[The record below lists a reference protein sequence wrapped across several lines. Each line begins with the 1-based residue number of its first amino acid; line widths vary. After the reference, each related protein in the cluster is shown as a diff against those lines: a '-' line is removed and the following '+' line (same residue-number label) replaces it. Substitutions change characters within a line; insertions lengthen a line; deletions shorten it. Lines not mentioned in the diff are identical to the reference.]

1 MSHLYLSGRAA
12 PAFAK
17 KIARQGRNDRRISFR
32 PQAIEKA
39 TMRFEEELIELL
51 PRLRR
56 FARGLTQSAPD
67 ADDLC
72 QAAIERALKS
82 RDQWQDGTRL
92 DSWMYRITRNLW
104 IDERRAA
111 GRRGVHAPIDEA
123 ATQVA
128 GDGAAEVEA
137 GALRDDVDGAMAR
150 LPDEQREVV
159 MLVLVEGY
167 AYREAAEI
175 LDVPVGTVTSR
186 LARGRDTLMQLLGE
200 AA

>member
-1 MSHLYLSGRAA
+1 
-12 PAFAK
+12 
-17 KIARQGRNDRRISFR
+17 
-32 PQAIEKA
+32 
-39 TMRFEEELIELL
+39 MRFEEELVELL

-56 FARGLTQSAPD
+56 FARGLTRHRSD

-82 RDQWQDGTRL
+82 RDQWQQGTRL

-111 GRRGVHAPIDEA
+111 GRRGVHTPIDDA
-123 ATQVA
+123 VTQVA
-128 GDGAAEVEA
+128 GEGVAEVEA
-137 GALRDDVDGAMAR
+137 GALRSDVDGAMAR
-150 LPDEQREVV
+150 LPGEQREVV
-159 MLVLVEGY
+159 MLILVEGY

-186 LARGRDTLMQLLGE
+186 LARGREALMFYLGE

>member
-1 MSHLYLSGRAA
+1 
-12 PAFAK
+12 
-17 KIARQGRNDRRISFR
+17 
-32 PQAIEKA
+32 
-39 TMRFEEELIELL
+39 MRFEEELVELL

-56 FARGLTQSAPD
+56 FARGLARHASD
-67 ADDLC
+67 ADDLV

-82 RDQWQDGTRL
+82 RDQWQQGTRL

-104 IDERRAA
+104 IDDRRAA
-111 GRRGVHAPIDEA
+111 GRRGVQAPIDDA
-123 ATQVA
+123 VTQIA

-137 GALRDDVDGAMAR
+137 SVLRGDVDGAMAR

-167 AYREAAEI
+167 AYREVAEI
-175 LDVPVGTVTSR
+175 LEVPIGTVTSR
-186 LARGRDTLMQLLGE
+186 LARGRETLIHLLGE

>member
-1 MSHLYLSGRAA
+1 
-12 PAFAK
+12 
-17 KIARQGRNDRRISFR
+17 
-32 PQAIEKA
+32 
-39 TMRFEEELIELL
+39 MRFEAELVELL

-56 FARGLTQSAPD
+56 FARGLARDVGD

-72 QAAIERALKS
+72 QAAVERALKS
-82 RDQWQDGTRL
+82 RDQWQQGTRL

-104 IDERRAA
+104 IDDRRAA
-111 GRRGVHAPIDEA
+111 GRRGIHAPIDES

-128 GDGAAEVEA
+128 GDGAAQVEA
-137 GALRDDVDGAMAR
+137 GALRGDVDSAMAH

-167 AYREAAEI
+167 AYREAAE
-175 LDVPVGTVTSR
+175 LLEVPIGTVTSR
-186 LARGRDTLMQLLGE
+186 LARGRETLMYLLGE